1 MVTAVTS
8 RYTPLL
14 IHMLSTVP
22 VWCRRIASAL
32 GLFVLI
38 IPGFAQQASA
48 PANAEQFV
56 SEMLSKAGTPAT
68 VSLVFENRSS
78 LSAEEFKKIKHSI
91 EAEVRRRNLK
101 LVAPEVAIAE
111 CKVTISEN
119 ARSLLWIGEV
129 KQGLN
134 NSYAMLAVP
143 RSAVALPKKQVLSIR
158 DSMLWSQPEPIL
170 DFAQTDASHLTVL
183 GTDSVIYMV
192 REVSGWRTEKRQTF
206 RYGRVMPHDARGK
219 LVLGAASVEA
229 FLPGAHCAGSTNDQ
243 QLTCAQVDDPW
254 PLDPSGTLRA
264 FFAPNANFF
273 TGAIGGRREPVPPFF
288 SATRTFNGGE
298 PVWIATGID
307 GVARLYSDWSKPL
320 ATFSDWGSDIASV
333 AASCGREQVIVS
345 RPGDATENDAVQAVE
360 ISEGDAQPTTVPV
373 QFAGP
378 LMSMSSAGE
387 SARAVVYN
395 RSTHNYEAHVLTVVC
410 E

>member
-1 MVTAVTS
+1 MVTAMTR
-8 RYTPLL
+8 RYTALL

-22 VWCRRIASAL
+22 VWCRRIAIAL
-32 GLFVLI
+32 GFFLSVSL
-38 IPGFAQQASA
+38 GFAQQAHA

-56 SEMLSKAGTPAT
+56 SEMLAKAGTPAT

-78 LSAEEFKKIKHSI
+78 LSSEEFKKIRSSI

-129 KQGLN
+129 KQGL
-134 NSYAMLAVP
+134 SHAYAMLAVP
-143 RSAVALPKKQVLSIR
+143 RGAVALPKKQMLSIR
-158 DSMLWSQPEPIL
+158 DSVLWSQPEPIL
-170 DFAQTDASHLTVL
+170 DLAQVDASHLALL
-183 GTDSVIYMV
+183 GTQSITYMV
-192 REVSGWRTEKRQTF
+192 REVSGWRTDRTQTF
-206 RYGRVMPHDARGK
+206 LYGRAMPHDARGK
-219 LVLGAASVEA
+219 LVLSASSVET
-229 FLPGAHCAGSTNDQ
+229 FLPGAHCAGSTTDQ
-243 QLTCAQVDDPW
+243 QLSCAQVDDPW
-254 PLDPSGTLRA
+254 PLDASGTLRA

-273 TGAIGGRREPVPPFF
+273 TGAISGRREPVPPFY

-298 PVWIATGID
+298 PVWIATGVD
-307 GVARLYSDWSKPL
+307 GIARVYSDWSKPL
-320 ATFSDWGSDIASV
+320 TTFSDWGSDVASV

-345 RPGDATENDAVQAVE
+345 RPGDVTENDAVQAVE
-360 ISEGDAQPTTVPV
+360 ISEGDAQPTTVPL

-378 LMSMSSAGE
+378 VMSMSSAGE
-387 SARAVVYN
+387 AGLAVVYN